1 MAHRVLGV
9 GAKGE
14 ARFGRIASGRY
25 SNGDACWTLLI
36 PFAFGCAAITKPNG
50 QRTSGTRTTPYSPI
64 LAAGS

>member
-14 ARFGRIASGRY
+14 EPFGRIAAGRY
-25 SNGDACWTLLI
+25 SNGDACCTLLI
-36 PFAFGCAAITKPNG
+36 LFGCAAITKPNG